1 MTQTPRQPVT
11 PRRPVR
17 RPLPKKS
24 SRNSPARKL
33 GRFCGVLALA
43 SLAAVSMY
51 GGYLYRTSGTL
62 QRLLPPLLQRQSVAE
77 AFPNQTTLN
86 LMIIG
91 RDRDYDDRTDQVLKS
106 RARSDMLV
114 VAHLDFA
121 KNTISLLSIPR
132 DTRAPVPGHGITKI
146 NAAHQAGGPVL
157 SEKVVQSTFGIE
169 SGKYLALDFE
179 GFEQAIDTLGGVD
192 LVVDKKMDYDDN
204 WGHLHIHLKPGLQHL
219 NGQQAMGFV
228 RFRHSDSD
236 LVRTQRQQTLL
247 AALKSKLRSPE
258 TLTKIGPLLDT
269 IDSHLESDLSMDQKV
284 ALARFV
290 HDTPR
295 EDVHMTTLPSR
306 EAGSNVAADWPKAG
320 PVIQDIF
327 GVEQGSARLAETDTD
342 GGSHRRR
349 HHRRSQRMAG
359 LP

>member
-1 MTQTPRQPVT
+1 MTQTPRQPAT

-24 SRNSPARKL
+24 SRRSPAQKF
-33 GRFCGVLALA
+33 GRFFGGLALA
-43 SLAAVSMY
+43 SLAASSLY

-106 RARSDMLV
+106 RARSDMLM

-121 KNTISLLSIPR
+121 RNTISLLSIPR
-132 DTRAPVPGHGITKI
+132 DTRAHIPGHGITKI
-146 NAAHQAGGPVL
+146 NAAHQAGGPAL
-157 SEKVVQSTFGIE
+157 SEKVVQNTFGIE

-192 LVVDKKMDYDDN
+192 LIVDKKMDYDDN

-236 LVRTQRQQTLL
+236 LVRTRRQQALI
-247 AALKSKLRSPE
+247 AALKTKLRSPE
-258 TLTKIGPLLDT
+258 ALAQIGPMLAA
-269 IDSHLESDLSMDQKV
+269 IDSHIDSDLSPAQEV
-284 ALARFV
+284 ALARFA
-290 HDTPR
+290 HDTPHQS
-295 EDVHMTTLPSR
+295 VHMDTLPSR
-306 EAGSNVAADWPKAG
+306 PVGNDVATNWPEARPL
-320 PVIQDIF
+320 IQSIF
-327 GVEQGSARLAETDTD
+327 GVTPPGPALVAGEAAP
-342 GGSHRRR
+342 HRRR
-349 HHRRSQRMAG
+349 HHRRIVRVAS

>member
-1 MTQTPRQPVT
+1 MTQTPPRKPAA

-17 RPLPKKS
+17 R
-24 SRNSPARKL
+24 SPARTASRIL
-33 GRFCGVLALA
+33 GIAALVL
-43 SLAAVSMY
+43 LAAVSMY

-62 QRLLPPLLQRQSVAE
+62 QRLLPPLLQRQSVADV
-77 AFPNQTTLN
+77 FPNQTALN

-106 RARSDMLV
+106 RARSDMLM

-132 DTRAPVPGHGITKI
+132 DTRAFVPGRGVTKI
-146 NAAHQAGGPVL
+146 NAAHQAGGPAL
-157 SEKVVQSTFGIE
+157 SEKVVQNTFGIT
-169 SGKYLALDFE
+169 SDKYLALDFE

-204 WGHLHIHLKPGLQHL
+204 WGHLHIHLEPGMQHL

-236 LVRTQRQQTLL
+236 LVRTRRQQALI
-247 AALKSKLRSPE
+247 AALKTKLRSPE
-258 TLTKIGPLLDT
+258 ALGQIGPMLEAIDRH
-269 IDSHLESDLSMDQKV
+269 IDSDLTPAQEV
-284 ALARFV
+284 ALARFA
-290 HDTPR
+290 HDTPHQS
-295 EDVHMTTLPSR
+295 VHMDTLPSR
-306 EAGSNVAADWPKAG
+306 PVGNDVATDWPQAR
-320 PVIQDIF
+320 PMLQSIF
-327 GVEQGSARLAETDTD
+327 GVSPPAAALTADDSEGR
-342 GGSHRRR
+342 HRRR
-349 HHRRSQRMAG
+349 HHRRLVRVAS